1 MPVLVLMYHRT
12 PEHAAEDFY
21 DVPMPVLREQI
32 ERLIA
37 DGVKFVRFSEVN
49 AADTLSGETK
59 VALTFDDGH
68 LSNSTAFEYLAS
80 RNIVPAAMI
89 VRGWSERNAAYLSA
103 RSIADLAG
111 ICEFGAHGAS
121 HVALSSLAGPALD
134 RELSSSRAYLE
145 DTLSREIRFMALPGG
160 MGSALVLRRALAL
173 GYELVGDSRPLRHE
187 RASPSVARV
196 VVTHRTEPGAPLALA
211 RAGAAFWLRARLTT
225 TVSRVGPRLLGAK
238 AYAALVRPFK

>member
-37 DGVKFVRFSEVN
+37 DGVKFVQILGVN
-49 AADTLSGETK
+49 AAYTLSGETK

-145 DTLSREIRFMALPGG
+145 DTLSRGIRFMALPGG

-211 RAGAAFWLRARLTT
+211 RAGAAFWLRARTTT